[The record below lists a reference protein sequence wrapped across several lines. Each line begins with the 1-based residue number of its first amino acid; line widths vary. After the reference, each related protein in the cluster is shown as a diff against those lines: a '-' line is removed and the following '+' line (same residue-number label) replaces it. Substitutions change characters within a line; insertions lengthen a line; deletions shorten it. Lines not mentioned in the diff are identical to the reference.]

1 MVYTT
6 TLPFQTHPK
15 NLVTAIFSKNGYIFM
30 YLFNIPGTCTN
41 QTLYFT
47 MNYPKAGG
55 NKIILKKT
63 SIPEK
68 KVLYILSL

>member
-1 MVYTT
+1 
-6 TLPFQTHPK
+6 
-15 NLVTAIFSKNGYIFM
+15 M

-55 NKIILKKT
+55 KKIILKKT